1 MKNGSLSV
9 RRLGCIL
16 SQKLP
21 MERGNLMTDIMISH
35 PRMALT
41 LTEAMKGQIANG
53 PEGRR
58 LQEQIYKA
66 VDDFYKLLDGHGFFC
81 DRDGRRPLG
90 IALVITCDTIGDMDI
105 TINDAREWR
114 KDEGL

>member
-1 MKNGSLSV
+1 MQVG
-9 RRLGCIL
+9 
-16 SQKLP
+16 
-21 MERGNLMTDIMISH
+21 ERENLMTDITISH

-66 VDDFYKLLDGHGFFC
+66 LDDFYKLLDGHGFFC

-90 IALVITCDTIGDMDI
+90 TAICITCDTTGDMEI
-105 TINDAREWR
+105 TV
-114 KDEGL
+114 KDL

>member
-1 MKNGSLSV
+1 
-9 RRLGCIL
+9 
-16 SQKLP
+16 
-21 MERGNLMTDIMISH
+21 MTDITISH

-66 VDDFYKLLDGHGFFC
+66 LDDFYKLLDGHGFFC
-81 DRDGRRPLG
+81 DQDGRRPLG
-90 IALVITCDTIGDMDI
+90 TAIVVTCDTRGGYG
-105 TINDAREWR
+105 NNC
-114 KDEGL
+114 EGFIDRRAIPAAAVFFALSGMRL